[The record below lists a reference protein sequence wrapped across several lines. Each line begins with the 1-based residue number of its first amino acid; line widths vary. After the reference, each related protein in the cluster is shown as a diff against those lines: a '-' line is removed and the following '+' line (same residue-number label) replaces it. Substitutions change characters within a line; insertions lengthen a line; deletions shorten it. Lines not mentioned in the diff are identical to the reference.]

1 MRTDCERQCGER
13 SCCWVYYVLYDWCW
27 GNSSPRSPHTRS
39 ILIVDISFP
48 AVDPVSLPPHPARS
62 D

>member
-1 MRTDCERQCGER
+1 MRTDCEIKCDEK
-13 SCCWVYYVLYDWCW
+13 SCWGVYYVLCDWCW
-27 GNSSPRSPHTRS
+27 GNSSSRSPHTRS

-62 D
+62 N